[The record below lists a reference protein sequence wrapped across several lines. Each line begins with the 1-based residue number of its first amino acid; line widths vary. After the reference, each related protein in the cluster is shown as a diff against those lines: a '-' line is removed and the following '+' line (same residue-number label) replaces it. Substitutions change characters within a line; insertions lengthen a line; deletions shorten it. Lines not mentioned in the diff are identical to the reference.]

1 MKFNEELIRL
11 RKEKGLSQEQLGYE
25 LGVTRQ
31 TISKWELGVSTPEMD
46 KLIEISKLFNISLDD
61 LVKNELNLKNKE
73 EDVNMKGEFV
83 ERENKPMS
91 GLVKVLIIVVII
103 GIIIGIIAGVV
114 FGIQKY
120 NDDKKEREY
129 KEKAMEQ
136 VEDVME
142 KVEDSKKQVEE
153 TKNRLKNNSEDE
165 DNEEQKKTNE
175 EVTENTE
182 KNVENI
188 TNEDASEIVENYKDK
203 VNETIEDYRNQINE
217 LDNPN
222 IDKEKMNEAIDNAKD
237 TINKYTT
244 ENGVNTEELQ
254 RDIQQLDLQNHIN
267 QMNIR

>member
-61 LVKNELNLKNKE
+61 LVKNELKNNE
-73 EDVNMKGEFV
+73 EDLKMNNEFV
-83 ERENKPMS
+83 EKERKEMPV
-91 GLVKVLIIVVII
+91 LVKVLIVVL
-103 GIIIGIIAGVV
+103 IIALIVGIVIGVV

-129 KEKAMEQ
+129 QEEVMEQ
-136 VEDVME
+136 VEDT
-142 KVEDSKKQVEE
+142 KKQIEDTKKQYENSKEE
-153 TKNRLKNNSEDE
+153 VL
-165 DNEEQKKTNE
+165 DNKEEQKELTE
-175 EVTENTE
+175 EIIENVTDEKITENTE
-182 KNVENI
+182 
-188 TNEDASEIVENYKDK
+188 NYKEK
-203 VNETIEDYRNQINE
+203 VNEKIEEYRNQINE

-222 IDKEKMNEAIDNAKD
+222 IDKEKMNEAIDNTKE

-254 RDIQQLDLQNHIN
+254 RDIQQKQIDIQNQIN